1 MIEPGNLQISLTIG
15 RLPEDMV
22 RERPV
27 EITPSAAALVESLR
41 GLGYSPETAVAD
53 LLDNSV
59 AAGATTIELELDWN
73 NGNPRAALF
82 DDGSGMDRATLTE
95 ALRFGGSGPSCAR
108 TADDLGRF
116 GLGLKTASL
125 SQCRQLTIISK
136 AAGNTTALVL
146 DVDQIAKH
154 GWFAIEPAALPQHP
168 LITKLLQLEHG
179 TLVLWDRMDSL
190 GGLSGL
196 EKDAF
201 YLRLQDIRAH
211 LGMVFH
217 RFLGEDARRVR
228 ILTNG
233 RLVKP
238 WDPFQK
244 DHGSIIEM
252 RSERIRYHNS
262 SFEVSPYVLPHRDR
276 FANDA
281 EYEAA
286 GGPGGWNARQGF
298 YVYRAKRLLVAG
310 SWLGLGGARA
320 WTRDESSRLA
330 RIQVDLPTEMD
341 ADWRIDVRKSQ
352 ARPPGALRGRLTA
365 IAEHC
370 RAQARDVFVWRGMGP
385 RSHTQGAS
393 AEPLWLATGG
403 ANGTNYRI
411 NRNHPA
417 LAAFADSLKTDRK
430 QFDAVLTIIEQ
441 SVPIEKI
448 WLDISEAQGAPVRT
462 LDDEQLERLT
472 GSLTEL
478 AKLLPPALPAAERV
492 ELLLRH
498 FPQQSPR
505 LRNHL
510 LEILGA
516 AA

>member
-1 MIEPGNLQISLTIG
+1 MAK
-15 RLPEDMV
+15 
-22 RERPV
+22 ERAV

-41 GLGYSPETAVAD
+41 GLGYSPETAIAD
-53 LLDNSV
+53 LIDNSI
-59 AAGATTIELELDWN
+59 AAEAATIELELEWN
-73 NGNPRAALF
+73 DGHPQAALL
-82 DDGSGMDRATLTE
+82 DDGKGMDRATAAE
-95 ALRFGGSGPSCAR
+95 ALRFGGTGPSSTR
-108 TADDLGRF
+108 TAGDLGRF
-116 GLGLKTASL
+116 GLGPKTASL
-125 SQCRQLTIISK
+125 SQCRQLTIMSRT
-136 AAGNTTALVL
+136 AGKTCALVL
-146 DVDQIAKH
+146 DVDEIAKR
-154 GWFAIEPAALPQHP
+154 GWFATELEALPQHP
-168 LITKLLQLEHG
+168 LATKLLQLEHG

-217 RFLGEDARRVR
+217 RFLGEDTRRIR
-228 ILTNG
+228 ILTNE
-233 RLVKP
+233 RAVKP

-244 DHGSIIEM
+244 NHASIIEM
-252 RSERIRYHNS
+252 RSERIRYRGS
-262 SFEVSPYVLPHRDR
+262 SFEIKPYVLPHRDR

-352 ARPPGALRGRLTA
+352 ARPPGALRARLTA

-370 RAQARDVFVWRGMGP
+370 RAQAREVFVWRGIGP
-385 RSHTQGAS
+385 RTRGQSAS
-393 AEPLWLATGG
+393 NDPLWIANTGP
-403 ANGTNYRI
+403 NGTNYRV

-417 LAAFADSLKTDRK
+417 LAAFVNGLTAERK
-430 QFDAVLTIIEQ
+430 QFEALLTLIEQ
-441 SVPIEKI
+441 SVPVERI
-448 WLDISEAQGAPVRT
+448 WLDISEAQGAPVPSM
-462 LDDEQLERLT
+462 DDEQLEQLT

-478 AKLLPPALPAAERV
+478 AKLLPPTFSAAERV
-492 ELLLRH
+492 DLLLRH
-498 FPQQSPR
+498 LPQPSAR

>member
-1 MIEPGNLQISLTIG
+1 MTP
-15 RLPEDMV
+15 
-22 RERPV
+22 ERPV
-27 EITPSAAALVESLR
+27 EITPSAAALIESLR
-41 GLGYSPETAVAD
+41 GLGYSPETAIAD
-53 LLDNSV
+53 LIDNSI
-59 AAGATTIELELDWN
+59 AANAATIELELDWN
-73 NGNPRAALF
+73 NGNPQAGLLDDGNGMDGAAL
-82 DDGSGMDRATLTE
+82 AE
-95 ALRFGGSGPSCAR
+95 ALRFGGAGPSSTRMAG
-108 TADDLGRF
+108 DLGRF

-125 SQCRQLTIISK
+125 SQCRQLTIISRT
-136 AAGNTTALVL
+136 AGKTSTLIL
-146 DVDQIAKH
+146 DVDEIAKR
-154 GWFAIEPAALPQHP
+154 GWFATEPATLPQHP
-168 LITKLLQLEHG
+168 LVAKLLQLEHG

-217 RFLGEDARRVR
+217 RFLGEDARRLR

-233 RLVKP
+233 RAIKH

-244 DHGSIIEM
+244 NHTSIIEM
-252 RSERIRYHNS
+252 RSERIRYRSS
-262 SFEVSPYVLPHRDR
+262 SFEVKPYVLPHRDR
-276 FANDA
+276 FTNEV

-341 ADWRIDVRKSQ
+341 TDWRIDVRKSQ
-352 ARPPGALRGRLTA
+352 ARPPGNLRARLTA

-370 RAQARDVFVWRGMGP
+370 RAQAREVFVWRGMGP
-385 RSHTQGAS
+385 RARAQGGANVD
-393 AEPLWLATGG
+393 PLWLASTGP
-403 ANGTNYRI
+403 NGTNYRI
-411 NRNHPA
+411 NRSHPA
-417 LAAFADSLKTDRK
+417 LAAFATGLKAERK
-430 QFDAVLTIIEQ
+430 QFDALLTIIEQ
-441 SVPIEKI
+441 SVPVERI
-448 WLDISEAQGAPVRT
+448 WLDISEAQGAPARSV
-462 LDDEQLERLT
+462 DDEQLEQLT
-472 GSLTEL
+472 DSLTEL
-478 AKLLPPALPAAERV
+478 AKLLPPTLPATERV
-492 ELLLRH
+492 DLLLRH
-498 FPQQSPR
+498 LPQPSAR